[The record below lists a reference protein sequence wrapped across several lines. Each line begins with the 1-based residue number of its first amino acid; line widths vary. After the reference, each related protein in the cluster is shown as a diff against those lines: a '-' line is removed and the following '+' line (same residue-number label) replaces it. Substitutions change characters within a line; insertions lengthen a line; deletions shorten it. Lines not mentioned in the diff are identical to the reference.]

1 MGTAAL
7 KELKKFKQQLGK
19 HLPIKKMYL
28 FGSRATGKIHPF
40 SDYDLIIVS
49 PTFKKINPRYRSL
62 GFYRY
67 WPLREPFDFICYT
80 PEEFE
85 QQRKKPT
92 LVAEALKQA
101 IEI

>member
-1 MGTAAL
+1 MGTTAL
-7 KELKKFKQQLGK
+7 KELKRFKLRLGK
-19 HLPIKKMYL
+19 NIPIEKMYL
-28 FGSRATGKIHPF
+28 FGSRTTGKIHPF

-49 PTFKKINPRYRSL
+49 PKFRRIHSRYRSL

-67 WPLREPFDFICYT
+67 WPLKAPFDFLCYT

-85 QQRKKPT
+85 RQRKKPT